1 LQAEAYVSKRKSL
14 LKEAIVTNSNTLF
27 GHLAQRFSAHPEN
40 LATEALLYI
49 LNNTQNSKDI
59 FTRYFSFT
67 DDNFTPI
74 EQFSSQVSSEGETI
88 PDLVGTDG
96 EGDNVFVVENKFWA
110 ELTANQPLGY
120 LPLLPKGKSSAL
132 FFVCPEKRL
141 ITLHSELIRLID
153 ETGDYGDREIIQETE
168 DIIIDR
174 LVDSQYLALVSWR
187 RLLSD
192 LESLLD
198 PISERALI
206 ADLNQLQGLCEQ
218 MDSEGFIPLRSGET
232 GNLEIPRR
240 IMDYRNLIDDI
251 VQQLVDT
258 SDASTS
264 GLASAASYYST
275 GRYINLRKRGEF
287 GSLLAV
293 DFDFWRK
300 SGHSPIWMK
309 FNYTEFGR
317 GNKASELLSKTNLYI
332 DYIEEYPKV
341 VGTPILLTHSSDK
354 QKVIQNCADQIRN
367 ITTILLDNKLSLS

>member
-1 LQAEAYVSKRKSL
+1 M
-14 LKEAIVTNSNTLF
+14 TNPNTLF

-59 FTRYFSFT
+59 FTRYFAST
-67 DDNFTPI
+67 EDNFTPI
-74 EQFSSQVSSEGETI
+74 EQFSSQVSSEDETI

-110 ELTANQPLGY
+110 ELTSNQPLGY
-120 LPLLPKGKSSAL
+120 LPLLPKSKSSAL

-141 ITLHSELIRLID
+141 ATLHSELIRLIN
-153 ETGDYGDREIIQETE
+153 ETGNYGDREIIQETE
-168 DIIIDR
+168 DVIIDR

-300 SGHSPIWMK
+300 SGRSPIWLK

-317 GNKASELLSKTNLYI
+317 GREASELLSKTNFYI
-332 DYIEEYPKV
+332 NYVEGSPRVI
-341 VGTPILLTHSSDK
+341 GTPILLTHNSDK
-354 QKVIQNCADQIRN
+354 QKVVRDAADQIRA
-367 ITTILLDNKLSLS
+367 ISQKLLNN